1 MTAGQWSLGTH
12 ETPGEGRLS
21 MESPECPSSQ
31 PFAHVALGLRPGP
44 ETPTRTANYGHSRLK
59 TSSQLPPPTAH
70 PTPTPSRPTPTVV
83 SVALHTRHGPSPS
96 QVLPPSTRISSPY
109 LFHSP
114 LPLSP
119 FHATN
124 DVPTPAAV
132 ARHSNGGRARHM
144 TMSVLHPRHTVSTM
158 PSPRRLPPHPPTHCC
173 VPARRRAAGTF

>member
-1 MTAGQWSLGTH
+1 MKPPEREDCLWNPLSAQAPSPSHTL
-12 ETPGEGRLS
+12 RL
-21 MESPECPSSQ
+21 
-31 PFAHVALGLRPGP
+31 AYGP
-44 ETPTRTANYGHSRLK
+44 APRLLQEQQTTDTRDSKHHLNC
-59 TSSQLPPPTAH
+59 PPPTAH